1 MYKLFW
7 MLALT
12 FSIGQVQAQEI
23 QGQVLDSLTKQG
35 IPLSVVVLT
44 DYNLG
49 TQCDSSGRFQ
59 FTGSF
64 PEKVSIKVS
73 SYGYETRFFEA
84 RLGEKLIISLF
95 SQHLE
100 LDEVTV
106 SGARNLLQR
115 DNSVRVEHSSIS
127 ELNVVP
133 VTNLGQAIEAIPGV
147 YNAST
152 GNGISKPVIRGLQ
165 GSRVLTLLNGIRI
178 ENQQWGGDHGMG
190 LTDLGIESVEVIKGP
205 ASLLYG
211 ADALGGVIY
220 FFDESYAPQKTH
232 ILKISSQFEH
242 NSMGSV
248 SSLFYRGSI
257 KGLRI
262 NGGGRFNTQADYQLP
277 NGQYVKNSRFR
288 DMAGK
293 VSLGWS
299 RGKWISNLKY
309 SYASARVGLSGHTHD
324 SIIVPELFISSDQLR
339 SKTLPVQYFTNH
351 IASFD
356 NKFIFKKHT
365 LDLLVGFTQN
375 ALEEFEEKVT
385 IPALEL
391 NLQNVLYNFKVNSE
405 IGKRFTA
412 VYGIQGMFQN
422 MVNGSKASERLL
434 PNSLQYDNG
443 IYTNFYYDLQKWK
456 FQAGVRADLRTL
468 SSESD
473 SIDFPV
479 SFRKTFSGFNFAFGT
494 VYSAKRQLVRINI
507 SSGFRVPHMSELLS
521 DGVHHGTLRYEV
533 GDVNLVPEKAIQID
547 LTYEVSGD
555 HLSFVLNPFVSQIK
569 DYIGLNPQDSI
580 VEGLP
585 LFNYEQLD
593 QAQLYGADFGFHYHP
608 HFAHVLHIE
617 SSFSYLRGTSGSSQ
631 NLSLMP
637 QARISSSAIVRLNMK
652 TKFRISEIVLQHQY
666 FLPQNDVVSYETRS
680 VDYSVFNVGMNMK
693 SMGNQVVEI
702 QVGARNFTN
711 TKYIN
716 HLSRL
721 KNIGLES
728 PGLKLY
734 LKLSLTL
741 NYHEKK

>member
-1 MYKLFW
+1 
-7 MLALT
+7 MLTLT
-12 FSIGQVQAQEI
+12 FSIGQAQAQEI
-23 QGQVLDSLTKQG
+23 QGQILDSLSKQG
-35 IPLSVVVLT
+35 IPFSLVVLT

-73 SYGYETRFFEA
+73 SYGYETCFFSI
-84 RLGEKLIISLF
+84 RTNEKLVVSLHP
-95 SQHLE
+95 QHLE

-115 DNSVRVEHSSIS
+115 DNSVHVEHKSLS

-133 VTNLGQAIEAIPGV
+133 VTNIGQAIETIPGV

-165 GSRVLTLLNGIRI
+165 GTRVITLLNGIRI

-190 LTDLGIESVEVIKGP
+190 LTDLGIESVEIIKGP

-211 ADALGGVIY
+211 ADALGGVVY

-232 ILKISSQFEH
+232 ILKAASQFEH
-242 NSMGSV
+242 NSMGTI

-262 NGGGRFNTQADYQLP
+262 NAGGRYNSQADFQLP

-299 RGKWISNLKY
+299 KGKWISNLKY
-309 SYASARVGLSGHTHD
+309 SYASTRVGLIGDTEEL
-324 SIIVPELFISSDQLR
+324 IISPELFMSSEQIRKR
-339 SKTLPVQYFTNH
+339 SLPVQYFTNH
-351 IASFD
+351 IASFE
-356 NKFIFKKHT
+356 NKFILKKHT
-365 LDLLVGFTQN
+365 LDLLLGATQTT
-375 ALEEFEEKVT
+375 LQEFEEKVT
-385 IPALEL
+385 IPALSL
-391 NLQNVLYNFKVNSE
+391 NLQNVLYNFKVKSE
-405 IGKRFTA
+405 MGKRFTA

-422 MVNGSKASERLL
+422 QVNDLKASERLL
-434 PNSLQYDNG
+434 PDAAQYDNG
-443 IYTNFYYDLQKWK
+443 IYTNFYYDLKKWK
-456 FQAGVRADLRTL
+456 FQAGARADLRTL
-468 SSESD
+468 TSESD
-473 SIDFPV
+473 SVAFPV
-479 SFRKTFSGFNFAFGT
+479 SFRKNFSGFNFAFGT
-494 VYSAKRQLVRINI
+494 VYSAKKHLVRINV
-507 SSGFRVPHMSELLS
+507 SSGFRVPHLSELLS
-521 DGVHHGTLRYEV
+521 NGVHHGAFRYEI
-533 GDVNLVPEKAIQID
+533 GNVNLVPEKAIQID

-555 HLSFVLNPFVSQIK
+555 HLSFVLNPFLSQIK
-569 DYIGLNPQDSI
+569 DYITINPQDSI
-580 VEGLP
+580 LEGVP
-585 LFNYEQLD
+585 VFNYVQLD
-593 QAQLYGADFGFHYHP
+593 QAQLYGVDFGLHYHP
-608 HFAHVLHIE
+608 HFAHILHIE
-617 SSFSYLRGTSGSSQ
+617 SSFSYLRGTSSSSQ

-666 FLPQNDVVSYETRS
+666 FLPQNYVVSYETS
-680 VDYSVFNVGMNMK
+680 SSDYSVFNVGVNMK
-693 SMGNQVVEI
+693 SMGNQAVEI
-702 QVGARNFTN
+702 QLGARNFTN

-728 PGLKLY
+728 PGINLY
-734 LKLSLTL
+734 LKLSLTI